1 MRGLLFLVALA
12 ACAAPAQQAA
22 PPQVP
27 PTTLTLPAIPYAC
40 DLRAVPVGTWA
51 EYQRK
56 VPGVNV
62 MTEKVAAVSRG
73 PDGITIET
81 TPWPNFVTALLL
93 DPGTRGEGRLKRITF
108 QDGAYDPMDN
118 PIDEK
123 RQHFYRS
130 LDGQMPVGEETV
142 TVRAGTFGTKRY
154 RYKTAWDET
163 VDVWIDAAVWPLC
176 VVKLE
181 AELKQGWP
189 DGNRFDYELTATG
202 TGATAQIT
210 RPAIPYDS
218 DALKKRGEAQRPRL
232 PAAPGESA
240 GERR

>member
-1 MRGLLFLVALA
+1 VRGPLFLVALA
-12 ACAAPAQQAA
+12 ACAAPVQQAA
-22 PPQVP
+22 PAAQAP
-27 PTTLTLPAIPYAC
+27 PTSLILPAVPYAC

-81 TPWPNFVTALLL
+81 SPWRDFVTALLL

-108 QDGAYDPMDN
+108 QAGAYDPMDN

-130 LDGQMPVGEETV
+130 LDGQTPVGEETV
-142 TVRAGTFGTKRY
+142 TVRAGTFRTKRY

-218 DALKKRGEAQRPRL
+218 EALKKRGEAQRAATMPR
-232 PAAPGESA
+232 ESA
-240 GERR
+240 GDRR